1 MGRVARGDR
10 LLAESCRGGRRPVLS
25 SKLYPCQE
33 GPLSYLRLLR
43 NGRIAAVWASQLL
56 AVMGG
61 RLYALAVMWLM
72 LMQEW
77 IHAPQPT

>member
-1 MGRVARGDR
+1 M
-10 LLAESCRGGRRPVLS
+10 
-25 SKLYPCQE
+25 
-33 GPLSYLRLLR
+33 SYLRLLR